1 MRRCFCGLVLAIAAM
16 FCPRVAHAEGA
27 GDASRGRQLV
37 VKVCGA
43 CHGVDG
49 NSTSSSIPKLAGQ
62 YPEYL
67 SKQLHAFRP
76 VDGAKPHRENAT
88 MTPIAEI
95 LKERDISDVVAYFS
109 RLPSS
114 PDHSRQEARLA
125 FGKKIY
131 MDGNPNT
138 GLPACVSCHRPNG
151 EGIQPEFPRLAGQK
165 ADYVEAQLNTWAAAR
180 GGKGHLMTLIVS
192 FLRAPEISAVADY
205 VAQLKPNPK

>member
-1 MRRCFCGLVLAIAAM
+1 MRRYFYGLVLAIAAT
-16 FCPRVAHAEGA
+16 FCSRVAHAESA
-27 GDASRGRQLV
+27 GDPSRGHQLV

-43 CHGVDG
+43 CHGIDG
-49 NSTSSSIPKLAGQ
+49 NSTSSSIPKLSGQ

-76 VDGAKPHRENAT
+76 VGGGKPHRENAI
-88 MTPIAEI
+88 MTPVAET

-109 RLPSS
+109 RLPASS
-114 PDHSRQEARLA
+114 DHSRQAAHLA

-131 MDGNPNT
+131 LEGNPDT

-151 EGIQPEFPRLAGQK
+151 EGIQPDFPRLAGQK
-165 ADYVEAQLNTWAAAR
+165 AAYVEAQLKNWATTR